1 MTFVTAASNLRAANY
16 MIPPSDMTSS
26 RKLIGDIIPA
36 IITTTA
42 VVSGLACIEMV
53 KALKAKAETH
63 NSPLTCHREYC
74 WDLGSPCG
82 DVGWYNLPLTDT
94 LESQVLAGNT
104 LSEWDF
110 IESDDVP
117 LATLFETLAV

>member
-53 KALKAKAETH
+53 KALKKAKDETRSHNTH

-82 DVGWYNLPLTDT
+82 DVGWTTCLSQT
-94 LESQVLAGNT
+94 L
-104 LSEWDF
+104 
-110 IESDDVP
+110 
-117 LATLFETLAV
+117 

>member
-1 MTFVTAASNLRAANY
+1 
-16 MIPPSDMTSS
+16 MIPLSAMTSS
-26 RKLIGDIIPA
+26 RKLIGYIIPA

-53 KALKAKAETH
+53 KALKKAKDETRSHNTH

-82 DVGWYNLPLTDT
+82 DVGWTTCLSQT
-94 LESQVLAGNT
+94 L
-104 LSEWDF
+104 
-110 IESDDVP
+110 
-117 LATLFETLAV
+117 